1 MCACKLSQPSDQK
14 LFLQLISQ
22 KQSGIQWKSEN
33 ILRADLNDDGELDY
47 AIYGIKNNRQVIVV
61 VVLSPIENK
70 SKVHALELGIGGCQ
84 KCVSRLPIVMTKE
97 SMDYD
102 PKEAID
108 GDLPGFKQ
116 SKTAHE
122 IEINDKETD
131 PIHVFW
137 NYQTKALDWW
147 RL

>member
-1 MCACKLSQPSDQK
+1 MCACNLSQSADQK
-14 LFLQLISQ
+14 LFLQLIAQ
-22 KQSGIQWKSEN
+22 KQSETRWKN
-33 ILRADLNDDGELDY
+33 DGFLRADLNDDGKLDF
-47 AIYGIKNNRQVIVV
+47 AIYGIKNNKQVIVAL
-61 VVLSPIENK
+61 VLSPIDDK
-70 SKVHALELGIGGCQ
+70 SKVHILEFGIGGCQ
-84 KCVSRLPIVMTKE
+84 KCVSQLPIDMTKE

-108 GDLPGFKQ
+108 GDLPGFRQ
-116 SKTAHE
+116 SKTGHE

-137 NYQTKALDWW
+137 NYQTKTLDWW